1 MILDEEEE
9 SFSRTLDR
17 GEKLFEEYASAA
29 RKAEKDTLNGKDV
42 WRLYDTFGFPVD
54 LTEIMAEEAGLKINQ
69 EEFKKA
75 QEASKEAS
83 KGVAKKADEDIVRLD
98 VHDISA
104 LEKNVDVP
112 KTDDV
117 AKYGRENITA
127 NIKAIYHSRAFH
139 DSTDNIAQ
147 GKSFG
152 IVLDRTCFY
161 AESGGQEGDTGLISI
176 DGKAEFEVED
186 VQVFNGYVLHIG
198 SLKEGQLK
206 LNDEVICT
214 YEEVRLAVAFTCAWA
229 DMLISDPSCDE
240 LLSEVTILLPI
251 SSTSV

>member
-1 MILDEEEE
+1 MLTESLMRQGAFFPEITKNVDEIKMILDEEEE

-29 RKAEKDTLNGKDV
+29 RKAGKDTLNGKDV

-83 KGVAKKADEDIVRLD
+83 KGVAKKADGDIVRLD

-112 KTDDV
+112 KTDDMP
-117 AKYGRENITA
+117 KYGRENVTA

-139 DSTDNIAQ
+139 DSTENIAP
-147 GKSFG
+147 GKPFG

-161 AESGGQEGDTGLISI
+161 AESGGQEGDTGVITI

-198 SLKEGQLK
+198 TLKEGQLK
-206 LNDEVICT
+206 LNDEVTCT
-214 YEEVRLAVAFTCAWA
+214 YEEVCVTSFQDSRN
-229 DMLISDPSCDE
+229 IS
-240 LLSEVTILLPI
+240 I
-251 SSTSV
+251 

>member
-1 MILDEEEE
+1 M
-9 SFSRTLDR
+9 DR
-17 GEKLFEEYASAA
+17 GEKLFEEYANSA
-29 RKAEKDTLNGKDV
+29 RKASKDTLSGKDV

-54 LTEIMAEEAGLKINQ
+54 LTEIMAEEAGLKIDQ
-69 EEFKKA
+69 EEFKAA

-83 KGVAKKADEDIVRLD
+83 KGIAKSADGDIVRLD

-117 AKYGRENITA
+117 AKYGRDNLTA
-127 NIKAIYHSRAFH
+127 SIKAIYHSRSFH
-139 DSTDNIAQ
+139 DSTDNIAPD
-147 GKSFG
+147 KSFG
-152 IVLDRTCFY
+152 IVLDKTCFY

-186 VQVFNGYVLHIG
+186 VQVFNGYVLHVG

-206 LNDEVICT
+206 LNDEVTCS
-214 YEEVRLAVAFTCAWA
+214 YEEVSRLSARN
-229 DMLISDPSCDE
+229 
-240 LLSEVTILLPI
+240 LLARS
-251 SSTSV
+251 

>member
-17 GEKLFEEYASAA
+17 GEKLFEEYANAA
-29 RKAEKDTLNGKDV
+29 RKASKDTLNGKDV

-69 EEFKKA
+69 EEVKAA

-83 KGVAKKADEDIVRLD
+83 KATAKKSDGEVVRLD

-104 LEKNVDVP
+104 LERNVDVP
-112 KTDDV
+112 KTNDE

-127 NIKAIYHSRAFH
+127 SIKAIFHSRAFH
-139 DSTDNIAQ
+139 DSTENITP

-152 IVLDRTCFY
+152 LVLDRTCFY

-186 VQVFNGYVLHIG
+186 VQVYNGYVLHIG

-206 LNDEVICT
+206 LNDEVTCT
-214 YEEVRLAVAFTCAWA
+214 YEEVGIV
-229 DMLISDPSCDE
+229 
-240 LLSEVTILLPI
+240 
-251 SSTSV
+251 